1 MSWIRRG
8 AGVSALALTMWAGC
22 AQAGILE
29 DDEARKAILDLR
41 VKLEA
46 LKQDQVKQAAEQAEQ
61 VQQVRRALIDM
72 NNLIEQL
79 RMELANVRGG
89 NEQAMRD
96 ISELQ
101 RRFRDVQVGLDQRLV
116 KLEPAKVVLDGREF
130 LADPEEK
137 RSYDAAVE
145 QFRRGDFAEAA
156 KSLQAFQRRYP
167 QSGYS
172 DSVWFWLGNA
182 HFGKRDYREA
192 VMAFR
197 TLVSTSPQ
205 HARAAEALYSV
216 ASCQIELKDLKAAK
230 RTLEDLLKTY
240 PSSEVAPDA
249 KAKLAVLK

>member
-1 MSWIRRG
+1 MLFRS
-8 AGVSALALTMWAGC
+8 
-22 AQAGILE
+22 
-29 DDEARKAILDLR
+29 
-41 VKLEA
+41 
-46 LKQDQVKQAAEQAEQ
+46 QVKQAAEQAEQ

-192 VMAFR
+192 VMASGELALTSSTPDSGTSCR
-197 TLVSTSPQ
+197 SARMMPPTPVIGAATNIVATISTSNCTCCTSLVV
-205 HARAAEALYSV
+205 RVINEG
-216 ASCQIELKDLKAAK
+216 
-230 RTLEDLLKTY
+230 
-240 PSSEVAPDA
+240 APNWPTSRCE
-249 KAKLAVLK
+249 KQQRMWLW